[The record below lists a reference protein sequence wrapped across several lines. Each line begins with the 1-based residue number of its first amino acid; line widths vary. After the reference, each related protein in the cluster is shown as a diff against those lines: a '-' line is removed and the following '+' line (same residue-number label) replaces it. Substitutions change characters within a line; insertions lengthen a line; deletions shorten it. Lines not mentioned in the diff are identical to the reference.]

1 MNQCNET
8 LKSTGAGATC
18 VLRVVRTPRDI
29 NPDTNFMRK
38 PTRYT
43 LQEQLDHYI
52 YIYLLLSLMY
62 LYYMTTYMYVVTK
75 LRHVDMCHELRIRNT
90 KPLHVPQLKRYADC
104 SGTRIC
110 TYDYTY
116 YPNYLLPKLFF
127 DFNFA

>member
-62 LYYMTTYMYVVTK
+62 LYYMTTCCNKT
-75 LRHVDMCHELRIRNT
+75 RHVPRTTNT
-90 KPLHVPQLKRYADC
+90 KHETTPCATTQE
-104 SGTRIC
+104 IC
-110 TYDYTY
+110 
-116 YPNYLLPKLFF
+116 
-127 DFNFA
+127 